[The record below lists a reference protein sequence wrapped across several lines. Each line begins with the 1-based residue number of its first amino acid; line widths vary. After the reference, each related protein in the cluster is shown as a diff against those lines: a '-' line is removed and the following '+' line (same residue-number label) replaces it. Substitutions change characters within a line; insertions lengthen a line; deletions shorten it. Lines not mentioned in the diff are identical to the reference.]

1 MDRKKT
7 GIIFDMD
14 GTLWDS
20 SANVAAAWTEVLRK
34 NPNPDLSGVTQA
46 DVMHVM
52 GWTMTAI
59 QDYFFP
65 SLPEEERKRLLDAC
79 TDYENEYLAVHGGN
93 LYEAV
98 EETFQK
104 LIEDGYPLYIVSNC
118 QSGYIEAFLKF
129 YGFEKYI
136 EDISCFGDT
145 LLPKG
150 QTMRL
155 LADKNKLDDFYY
167 VGDIQGDYDSTME
180 AGGTFIH
187 AKYGYGTINAE
198 VLEIEAFKDLPKL
211 LESIRP

>member
-1 MDRKKT
+1 MSPNKT

-20 SANVAAAWTEVLRK
+20 SENVAASWTEILKK
-34 NPNPDLSGVTQA
+34 NPNPDTNSVTQA
-46 DVMHVM
+46 DIMSIM

-59 QDYFFP
+59 ADHFFP
-65 SLPEEERKRLLDAC
+65 SVSEEERNRLLDAC
-79 TDYENEYLAVHGGN
+79 TGYENEYLAIHGGN

-104 LIEDGYPLYIVSNC
+104 LIADGYHLYIVSNC
-118 QSGYIEAFLKF
+118 QSGYIEAFLEF
-129 YGFEKYI
+129 YDFGKYF

-155 LADKNKLDDFYY
+155 LAEKNKLDEFYY
-167 VGDIQGDYDSTME
+167 VGDIQGDYDATME

-187 AKYGYGTINAE
+187 AKYGYGTINTK
-198 VLEIEAFKDLPKL
+198 VMEIEAFKDLPKL
-211 LESIRP
+211 METLR